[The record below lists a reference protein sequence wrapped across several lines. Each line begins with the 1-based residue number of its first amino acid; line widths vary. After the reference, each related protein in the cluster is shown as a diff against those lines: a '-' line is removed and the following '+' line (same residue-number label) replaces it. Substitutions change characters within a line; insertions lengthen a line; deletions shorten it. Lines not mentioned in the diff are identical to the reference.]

1 MHFDF
6 VNRIQLYCTLFIKQD
21 QIFLQSNLYALFT
34 LNILTDISDQT
45 SVNPDSLLPKER
57 SVQGC
62 TVYNAINTNEREVK
76 VTGS

>member
-34 LNILTDISDQT
+34 LNISTDKSAQT
-45 SVNPDSLLPKER
+45 SVNPNLLLKEW

-62 TVYNAINTNEREVK
+62 TVYNARNTNEREVK